1 MENCFWNAFL
11 RSARFQKYLPQLS
24 SVPAFILSS
33 LFLSSLQDS
42 YYGPL
47 FQSLTLLF
55 QRQCAFTVRLEVLE
69 AKPNRIKIW
78 VFRVFLRL
86 FTKWIIDIFILCSS
100 RKLPLSSL
108 ASIIVYNQ
116 NLFYEFYALT
126 IIWFLLLNVK
136 TYCLRAKHWPF
147 ILNNVTF
154 NTLSINCPYYGEF
167 HSFWIGCLTNIHL
180 NTRAC

>member
-55 QRQCAFTVRLEVLE
+55 QRQCAFMVRLEVVE

-116 NLFYEFYALT
+116 NLFYEFCALT
-126 IIWFLLLNVK
+126 IIWFLLLNVE
-136 TYCLRAKHWPF
+136 TYCLRAKN
-147 ILNNVTF
+147 LV
-154 NTLSINCPYYGEF
+154 
-167 HSFWIGCLTNIHL
+167 IHHEY
-180 NTRAC
+180 CDF

>member
-1 MENCFWNAFL
+1 M
-11 RSARFQKYLPQLS
+11 YLP
-24 SVPAFILSS
+24 FILSS

-47 FQSLTLLF
+47 FQFLTLLF
-55 QRQCAFTVRLEVLE
+55 QRQCAFMVRLEVLE
-69 AKPNRIKIW
+69 AKPNRIKIR
-78 VFRVFLRL
+78 VFRVVLRL

-100 RKLPLSSL
+100 RKVPLSSL

-136 TYCLRAKHWPF
+136 TYCLRAKNWSF
-147 ILNNVTF
+147 ILNIVTF
-154 NTLSINCPYYGEF
+154 DTLSINCPYYGEF
-167 HSFWIGCLTNIHL
+167 QSFWIGCLTNIHL
-180 NTRAC
+180 YTRAC